1 MRKHQLKRNILII
14 LVAMSWL
21 PLAAQLRTTNNGTG
35 YYRIRNVANNT
46 HYITIANDTLNYT
59 TAISTAAGGLGQLAN
74 PFSASAAK
82 ARGLEC
88 AGKFLMTDIHLE
100 EDPNS
105 TNVATVIYLKNS
117 SGAKFDL
124 IGQSTSLIEITTGT
138 YPGSVVLDFSNIYA
152 SITKSS
158 GSGTNTQY
166 TAKVELKASNYSAAN
181 LGSRYFVDDNG
192 TFAISESNSAS
203 NAKWILEQINSFNV
217 DASLEYKGKYYCTM
231 FTPFA
236 YKLSGLTE
244 KAWVITGINEDGTL
258 EKECIATNENGVA
271 VPAFTAVILE
281 CGSNTPSDCQL
292 IPQGEPMVIP
302 HGEPLPTNYSG
313 TNLLKG
319 TCFCNTDGNILF
331 TTKSGTNS
339 FNADNYTKYVP
350 ANMLVLGIA
359 ESPTGVSR
367 LGFFPYTG
375 DKMKSNKVW
384 LDISSS
390 SANASFTFDTDESHQ
405 EGGDL

>member
-1 MRKHQLKRNILII
+1 MLKHQLKRNILLI

-105 TNVATVIYLKNS
+105 TNIGSIIYLKFSN
-117 SGAKFDL
+117 GAKYDL
-124 IGQSTSLIEITTGT
+124 IGQSTSLIEITTGD
-138 YPGSVVLDFSNIYA
+138 YPGTAHLIFENIYA
-152 SITKSS
+152 TITKSS

-258 EKECIATNENGVA
+258 EKECIATNENGVD

-302 HGEPLPTNYSG
+302 HREPLPTNYSG

-319 TCFCNTDGNILF
+319 TCFCNTDGKITF
-331 TTKSGTNS
+331 TTNSGTSN
-339 FNADNYTKYVP
+339 FDADNYTKYVP
-350 ANMLVLGIA
+350 ANMLVFGIA

>member
-1 MRKHQLKRNILII
+1 MLKHQLKRNILII

-117 SGAKFDL
+117 SGAIFDL

-158 GSGTNTQY
+158 GSGASTQY

-258 EKECIATNENGVA
+258 EKECIATNENGVD

-302 HGEPLPTNYSG
+302 HREPLPTNYSG

-319 TCFCNTDGNILF
+319 TCFCNTDGKITF
-331 TTKSGTNS
+331 TTKNGTSN
-339 FNADNYTKYVP
+339 FDADNYTKYVP

-359 ESPTGVSR
+359 ESPTGMSR